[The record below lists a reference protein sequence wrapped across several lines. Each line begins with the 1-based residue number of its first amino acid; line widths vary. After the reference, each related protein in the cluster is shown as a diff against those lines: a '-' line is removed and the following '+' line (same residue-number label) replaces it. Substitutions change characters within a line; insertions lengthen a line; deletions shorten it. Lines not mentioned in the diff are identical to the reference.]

1 MEPEK
6 ITIKEKKRAD
16 KIEVFDGELLHPS
29 LDIKGT
35 VLVLGFRYR
44 SKPNEEKDMYVVSLA
59 DGRKFIHQGDS
70 FSTEDKTYHLEKR
83 GRKLAKIE
91 EKWSMA
97 ALQEFLE
104 AEASLRTPLSPHLLL
119 ERLVTIAKRYIELE
133 QEIDYYLLCAWILGT
148 YFFPAFYAYPFL
160 NIKAPKRSGKSQ
172 CLNLLTQLSFN
183 AIKARPSLA
192 ALGDTVDALRGTYL
206 IDQADSLGRKN
217 GPEELLEILADSYK
231 KSGGKRRVVVI
242 GKDKARSIQEFEI
255 YGPKVF
261 ASIKELPEDLRD
273 RCLIIPLI
281 RSQRNFPDPDDGNE
295 DWRGIRGQIYSFLL
309 TDHNVIS
316 NRYDI
321 KKIEYRSNNEILG
334 RSLEL
339 WLPFEVILEHVGLQE
354 KIGEAKSRFLSRY
367 DFSEY
372 EVSELEEVVVR
383 TIMAQ
388 LGNEEQVT
396 LSPKDVAK
404 LIEDDLEV
412 STDIFKIGSNPKND
426 TPKQRAADVG
436 WAIKK
441 FNLASEKL
449 PRTKEGMRYV
459 FRKDKVESVYKSYC
473 KTDDDHTPPTPTE
486 SKQAD
491 TKNIPVQESD
501 VGEKVAVE
509 DIHPD
514 HTPENPMP
522 I

>member
-6 ITIKEKKRAD
+6 ITIKKEKRTD

-44 SKPNEEKDMYVVSLA
+44 SKPNEEKDVYVVSMA
-59 DGRKFIHQGDS
+59 DGRKFLCQGDS
-70 FSTEDKTYHLEKR
+70 FSTEDKTYHFEKR
-83 GRKLAKIE
+83 GRKLARIE

-97 ALQEFLE
+97 ALQKLLE
-104 AEASLRTPLSPHLLL
+104 AEASLQAPLSPQPLF
-119 ERLVTIAKRYIELE
+119 ERLVGIAKRYIELE
-133 QEIDYYLLCAWILGT
+133 QEIYYYLLCAWVLGT

-183 AIKARPSLA
+183 AVKARPSLA
-192 ALGDTVDALRGTYL
+192 ALSDTVDALRGTYL

-231 KSGGKRRVVVI
+231 MSGGKRRVVVF
-242 GKDKARSIQEFEI
+242 GKDKSRSTQEFET

-273 RCLIIPLI
+273 RCLIVPLI

-295 DWRGIRGQIYSFLL
+295 DWREVRGQIYSFLL

-316 NRYDI
+316 NRYNI
-321 KKIEYRSNNEILG
+321 KKTGYRMSREILG

-354 KIGEAKSRFLSRY
+354 EIGEAKARFLSRY

-383 TIMAQ
+383 TIMTQ
-388 LGNEEQVT
+388 FGNEEQVT
-396 LSPKDVAK
+396 LSPKDVAR
-404 LIEDDLEV
+404 LIENDLEV
-412 STDIFKIGSNPKND
+412 GADIFKTGSNSKID
-426 TPKQRAADVG
+426 SPKQRAADVG

-459 FRKDKVESVYKSYC
+459 FRRDKVESIYKSYC
-473 KTDDDHTPPTPTE
+473 KTEDDHTSLTPAE
-486 SKQAD
+486 SEQVN
-491 TKNIPVQESD
+491 TKDIPVQESG
-501 VGEKVAVE
+501 VGEEAAT
-509 DIHPD
+509 DNIHQD